1 MLARKYKESVHGK
14 KLSEELS
21 VPFDKLNSHKSA
33 ISFSVYSL
41 PKWTLFRACMS
52 REFLLMKRNSFLYVF
67 KSVQVSKLI
76 FSLFNSQF
84 LSHRD
89 VNILKYH
96 LSAAC
101 LDCYRNNDCIPED
114 ADAR

>member
-1 MLARKYKESVHGK
+1 MFARKYKESVHGK
-14 KLSEELS
+14 KLTEELS
-21 VPFDKLNSHKSA
+21 VPFDKSNSHKSA

-41 PKWTLFRACMS
+41 PKWTLFKACMS

-67 KSVQVSKLI
+67 KSAQVSKLI
-76 FSLFNSQF
+76 FSLFNLHL

-96 LSAAC
+96 CFAAC
-101 LDCYRNNDCIPED
+101 IHCHCNNDCIPED
-114 ADAR
+114 AVAR